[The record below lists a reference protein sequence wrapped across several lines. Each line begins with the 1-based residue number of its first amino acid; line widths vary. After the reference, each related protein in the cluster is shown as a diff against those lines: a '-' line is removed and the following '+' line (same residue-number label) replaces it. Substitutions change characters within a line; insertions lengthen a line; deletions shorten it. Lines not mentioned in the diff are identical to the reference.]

1 MENIYIDEKKG
12 QESEKICYKE
22 EPVNKSNDS
31 DNNSILQSST
41 NQVTQKKSNS
51 EYQGINEND
60 ECKAKREYNNSGG
73 VVVHDVHDENCDKF
87 DEESA
92 KRKEEINKTTPGWYV
107 VAKEKFIQ
115 IQEAYNVLSDEEKR
129 SRYNKWET
137 TGEANYGGFTGFN
150 EDFINNVFKNFAG
163 SRVQTE
169 FNQPYAMGSDV
180 EFSLTI
186 SFIDSVKG
194 AKKTVTV
201 ETVAN
206 CKSCNGIGT
215 RTGKEPDNCKVCN
228 GSGVQYVSLTT
239 GFHMQTICR
248 ACNGKGTKITP
259 LNRCVAC
266 IGKGQVKEKRAV
278 VVQIPAGIESGT
290 VIRMIR
296 QGDVPS
302 GGIGI
307 PGDLYI
313 RLNVTP
319 HSIFKREGEKNIIMN
334 KEIPFH
340 LAILGGDVQVP
351 TIDGDDVELKV
362 PEGSQPDQRIVLNKR
377 GIKIGNSQGDQY
389 VILKPRLPKHLT
401 SQQKELIE
409 KYEEI
414 SERSTK
420 KKSGNFLKNLFNI
433 FKDKK

>member
-1 MENIYIDEKKG
+1 MINNGADEFA
-12 QESEKICYKE
+12 
-22 EPVNKSNDS
+22 D
-31 DNNSILQSST
+31 
-41 NQVTQKKSNS
+41 
-51 EYQGINEND
+51 
-60 ECKAKREYNNSGG
+60 
-73 VVVHDVHDENCDKF
+73 
-87 DEESA
+87 
-92 KRKEEINKTTPGWYV
+92 
-107 VAKEKFIQ
+107 
-115 IQEAYNVLSDEEKR
+115 
-129 SRYNKWET
+129 
-137 TGEANYGGFTGFN
+137 EANYGGFTGFN
-150 EDFINNVFKNFAG
+150 EDFINNIFKNFAG
-163 SRVQTE
+163 SKVQTE

-201 ETVAN
+201 ETLAN

-290 VIRMIR
+290 IIRMIR

-340 LAILGGDVQVP
+340 LAILGGDIQVP

-377 GIKIGNSQGDQY
+377 GIKIGKSQGDQY
-389 VILKPRLPKHLT
+389 VILKTRLPKHLT